1 MFKPAKNLVCFLG
14 IGVREVGYSVRLN
27 GYLIDFRQFYEEL
40 WRHHMYA
47 LGGAAITGQILKNGC
62 FKIKRQSGKISIK
75 TEKAED
81 RFIFIG
87 RLGKSAKTD
96 YLR

>member
-1 MFKPAKNLVCFLG
+1 
-14 IGVREVGYSVRLN
+14 
-27 GYLIDFRQFYEEL
+27 
-40 WRHHMYA
+40 MYA

-62 FKIKRQSGKISIK
+62 FKIKRQSGSISIK

-81 RFIFIG
+81 RFIG